1 MKADAVTPFL
11 KGWYASGDDDDLGN
25 GSERLPYTSVD
36 EMGNSFATYAFYG
49 SRPGSDRDCLI
60 GRSMAG
66 TWGVGLRIRDL
77 SFMDKLK
84 HHLRV
89 NLIGGSND
97 PGILKSIHEKTGVW
111 MSPNNYDGQTI
122 MGMDTMYLTRND
134 TILECGIK
142 NDYQIYENL
151 KFSLDFSYMAL
162 WLDKSDDVWGQS
174 RINGRNDDVRDAWN
188 ITAGFTYTF

>member
-1 MKADAVTPFL
+1 
-11 KGWYASGDDDDLGN
+11 
-25 GSERLPYTSVD
+25 
-36 EMGNSFATYAFYG
+36 MGNSFATYAFYG

-97 PGILKSIHEKTGVW
+97 PGILKSIHEKTGSGCPPTTTTARPSW
-111 MSPNNYDGQTI
+111 
-122 MGMDTMYLTRND
+122 
-134 TILECGIK
+134 
-142 NDYQIYENL
+142 
-151 KFSLDFSYMAL
+151 
-162 WLDKSDDVWGQS
+162 
-174 RINGRNDDVRDAWN
+174 AWTPC
-188 ITAGFTYTF
+188 I

>member
-1 MKADAVTPFL
+1 
-11 KGWYASGDDDDLGN
+11 
-25 GSERLPYTSVD
+25 
-36 EMGNSFATYAFYG
+36 
-49 SRPGSDRDCLI
+49 
-60 GRSMAG
+60 
-66 TWGVGLRIRDL
+66 
-77 SFMDKLK
+77 
-84 HHLRV
+84 
-89 NLIGGSND
+89 
-97 PGILKSIHEKTGVW
+97 

-142 NDYQIYENL
+142 NDYQISENL
-151 KFSLDFSYMAL
+151 KFSLDFSSMAL